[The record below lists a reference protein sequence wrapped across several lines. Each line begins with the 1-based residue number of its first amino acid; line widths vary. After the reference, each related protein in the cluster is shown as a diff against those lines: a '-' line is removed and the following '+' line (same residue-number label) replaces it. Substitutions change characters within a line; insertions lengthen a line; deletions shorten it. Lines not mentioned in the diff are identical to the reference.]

1 MRAVLL
7 LGANFVRT
15 QWIPVAVMTAYLIA
29 AGVLFG
35 WHQQRADVQF
45 YVQWHSYNA
54 VFIGTLIAVPAIW
67 SERRS
72 RRILAVLSK
81 GIGRWQY
88 LGGLL
93 CGCAMISS
101 WFCLLIGG
109 TTAWLCL
116 RGGIPAGSLLTL
128 MVVLFLCSVT
138 AESVALL
145 GAVLLH
151 PLVAV
156 AATSMFL
163 LLPFALQP
171 AGWYLPAE
179 LFPVASLIQILRD
192 FHFQALGTGIWR
204 IAGGALLETILFWA
218 LSAVVFSRRDVTIS
232 PE

>member
-1 MRAVLL
+1 MRAVFLL
-7 LGANFVRT
+7 SANFVRT
-15 QWIPVAVMTAYLIA
+15 QWIPVAMMTAYLIA
-29 AGVLFG
+29 AGGLFG

-81 GIGRWQY
+81 GISRWQY
-88 LGGLL
+88 LAGLL
-93 CGCAMISS
+93 CGCALISF
-101 WFCLLIGG
+101 WFCVLIGG
-109 TTAWLCL
+109 ITAWLCL
-116 RGGIPAGSLLTL
+116 RGGMPAGSLLSL

-138 AESVALL
+138 AESAGLL
-145 GAVLLH
+145 SAVGLH
-151 PLVAV
+151 PLVAMI
-156 AATSMFL
+156 ATSAFL
-163 LLPFALQP
+163 LLPFALEP

-179 LFPVASLIQILRD
+179 LFPVASLMQVLRD

-204 IAGGALLETILFWA
+204 IADGAILETILFSA
-218 LSAVVFSRRDVTIS
+218 LGGAIFSRRDVTIS